1 MGLAQRHDR
10 SFAEALEDITDGFI
24 EDGTLGA
31 IHLPG
36 GLFFFYCGFS
46 SRGHVLLSKYKCKG
60 QICVF
65 GKYSTD
71 VLSVK
76 VKKSVRCQVCYFL
89 GVAVGEGVRKYNLGA
104 GGVATWNPPSPW
116 NL

>member
-1 MGLAQRHDR
+1 MSLPKRHDR

-24 EDGTLGA
+24 ENGTLGTVY
-31 IHLPG
+31 LSS

-71 VLSVK
+71 VLNVK
-76 VKKSVRCQVCYFL
+76 VKNS
-89 GVAVGEGVRKYNLGA
+89 
-104 GGVATWNPPSPW
+104 
-116 NL
+116 